1 MKEILQ
7 LIVQHLVTKPEAIQI
22 SETEGDTLSSL
33 ELRVAKEDVG
43 RVIGKQ
49 GNTADSIRWLLAA
62 IASRQHRRASL
73 EIIDR

>member
-7 LIVQHLVTKPEAIQI
+7 FIVEHLVTNPEAIQI
-22 SETEGDTLSSL
+22 SETEDDTLSLL

-49 GNTADSIRWLLAA
+49 GNTAHSIRWLLAA

>member
-7 LIVQHLVTKPEAIQI
+7 FIVEHLVIEPEAIQI
-22 SETEGDTLSSL
+22 SETESATVSIL

-73 EIIDR
+73 EIIR

>member
-7 LIVQHLVTKPEAIQI
+7 FIVEHLVTNPEAIQI
-22 SETEGDTLSSL
+22 RETESVTVSIL

-73 EIIDR
+73 EIIR

>member
-7 LIVQHLVTKPEAIQI
+7 FIVEHFVTVAAII
-22 SETEGDTLSSL
+22 KIRKKEGDTLSIL

-49 GNTADSIRWLLAA
+49 GNTAHSIRWLLAA